1 MENKI
6 LLVLLILLTGCNVNN
21 NSEISSMNSTNNSLS
36 NLSTSTSSDLINSSI
51 VSSSSDV
58 SSNISSPEVVT
69 ENSALDMLKA
79 SPFSNYINTEE
90 DLGLSEMSN
99 VGVDKNRFENEILY
113 PVPEE
118 GTIYIAED

>member
-36 NLSTSTSSDLINSSI
+36 NLNTSTSSDLINSSI

-58 SSNISSPEVVT
+58 SINIS
-69 ENSALDMLKA
+69 
-79 SPFSNYINTEE
+79 
-90 DLGLSEMSN
+90 
-99 VGVDKNRFENEILY
+99 
-113 PVPEE
+113 
-118 GTIYIAED
+118 